1 MLEKIIGSQSRA
13 EIFRKLFTKDAPTFY
28 LRKLAREAG
37 FSAPVIHRE
46 LRNLLD
52 LGLVHQ
58 NTDGNRINFSA
69 NRKHPLFPVICK
81 LVEKTDHLEHCRLS
95 GLSPDVRFSNTFS
108 LIHCGNAIRR

>member
-13 EIFRKLFTKDAPTFY
+13 EIFRKLFTKEVPAFY

-46 LRNLLD
+46 LRNLLE

-58 NTDGNRINFSA
+58 NTDGNRINISA
-69 NRKHPLFPVICK
+69 NRKHTLFPVICK
-81 LVEKTDHLEHCRLS
+81 LVEQADKLS
-95 GLSPDVRFSNTFS
+95 R
-108 LIHCGNAIRR
+108 

>member
-13 EIFRKLFTKDAPTFY
+13 DIFSQLFTKGAPAFY

-46 LRNLLD
+46 LRNLLELD
-52 LGLVHQ
+52 LVRQ

-69 NRKHPLFPVICK
+69 NRAHPLFPVICE
-81 LVEKTDHLEHCRLS
+81 LVEKTDQLS
-95 GLSPDVRFSNTFS
+95 Q
-108 LIHCGNAIRR
+108 

>member
-1 MLEKIIGSQSRA
+1 MATIKSRRVDMLEKIIGSQSRA

-81 LVEKTDHLEHCRLS
+81 LVEKTDHLEQ
-95 GLSPDVRFSNTFS
+95 
-108 LIHCGNAIRR
+108 

>member
-1 MLEKIIGSQSRA
+1 MATIKSRRADMLEKIIGSQSRA

-58 NTDGNRINFSA
+58 NTDGNRIHFSA

-81 LVEKTDHLEHCRLS
+81 LVEKTDHLEQ
-95 GLSPDVRFSNTFS
+95 
-108 LIHCGNAIRR
+108 